1 MLTSTPLSFQ
11 LQGVDRM
18 KSPATESSA
27 DMFYKIEAI
36 EKQVMDLKL
45 SVLKNMTPSKQKV
58 ISLKGIFKGVNITEK
73 DIAAAKKSPFSLDKG
88 CRCSIQ

>member
-1 MLTSTPLSFQ
+1 
-11 LQGVDRM
+11 M